1 MPFGIEIQNNNGRII
16 IDENYA
22 NFGFLSTSTSA
33 AAQGSTYPGLAGVVS
48 SDLVVARANTS
59 ANGYVSRTA
68 GVGTSKLWATT
79 GIGGASSYIYYVIR
93 RFSTLV
99 STSTSRYGVEV
110 YTSTG
115 NVAFTSNISKNF
127 DIITVGTINSSRSGV
142 PILYFPSSTGWY
154 SDFTKYYCV
163 MNNTDLW
170 ETTFIPPNFIY
181 YRQCYRYVWANST
194 HGRIEVHSGT
204 ATGTSLTPTAA
215 GLGDWKYMII
225 KEAN

>member
-22 NFGFLSTSTSA
+22 NFGFLSTNTSA
-33 AAQGSTYPGLAGVVS
+33 AAQGSTYPGLVGNTIT
-48 SDLVVARANTS
+48 DLIVARSNTS
-59 ANGYVSRTA
+59 ANGYVSKTA

-110 YTSTG
+110 YTNTG

-142 PILYFPSSTGWY
+142 PILYFPSNTGWY

-163 MNNTDLW
+163 MNNTELW
-170 ETTFIPPNFIY
+170 ETPVFPPTYLY